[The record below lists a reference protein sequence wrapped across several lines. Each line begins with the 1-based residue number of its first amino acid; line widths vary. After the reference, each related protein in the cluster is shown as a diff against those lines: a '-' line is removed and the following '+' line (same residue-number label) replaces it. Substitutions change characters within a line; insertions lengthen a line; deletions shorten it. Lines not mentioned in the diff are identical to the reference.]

1 MSLRTLQRRTAKLE
15 KGAKPRPSPFVVMF
29 GSFDAFVDAGYA
41 DVNAGTLDE
50 DFLEVLDALRSW
62 EDGGVWVLAYAR

>member
-15 KGAKPRPSPFVVMF
+15 KGAKPRPSPFVVF
-29 GSFDAFVDAGYA
+29 YGTFDAFVDEAYA
-41 DVNAGTLDE
+41 EAVEGRLCKEFLDVIDI
-50 DFLEVLDALRSW
+50 LRAW